1 MPEHALTG
9 CWRREQPHRGGAT
22 AARRQV
28 HVMETTADHSS
39 ANAQRSSPLP
49 VRLSL
54 APYEAV
60 EGGFD
65 GAWWPYSHNLVAE
78 LPGLVGAMDGAGN
91 ITRVI
96 VGIEPWP
103 DIPHQVAIGVHTVT
117 AGWSVSG
124 HEQNEIVLCSYLKGF
139 RTLLVVPPATAPG
152 AADWLMSTPV
162 PVDGSRT
169 ATELLAIATASSEK
183 AFHEAPRTTL
193 DRGIGQGD

>member
-1 MPEHALTG
+1 
-9 CWRREQPHRGGAT
+9 
-22 AARRQV
+22 
-28 HVMETTADHSS
+28 METTAGHPS
-39 ANAQRSSPLP
+39 ASEQPCSPLP

-54 APYEAV
+54 APYEADS
-60 EGGFD
+60 GGFD
-65 GAWWPYSHNLVAE
+65 GAWWPYSRNLSIE
-78 LPGLVGAMDGAGN
+78 LPGLVEAMDEVGS

-103 DIPHQVAIGVHTVT
+103 DIPHQVTFGEHTVT
-117 AGWSVSG
+117 AGWFVSG

-169 ATELLAIATASSEK
+169 ATELLAIATVCSDTAS
-183 AFHEAPRTTL
+183 HEAARTTL
-193 DRGIGQGD
+193 AGDVGQMG

>member
-1 MPEHALTG
+1 M
-9 CWRREQPHRGGAT
+9 Q
-22 AARRQV
+22 
-28 HVMETTADHSS
+28 TTAGHPS

-54 APYEAV
+54 EPYEAV
-60 EGGFD
+60 SGGFD
-65 GAWWPYSHNLVAE
+65 GAWWPYSRNLITE
-78 LPGLVGAMDGAGN
+78 LPGLVEAMDEAGS

-103 DIPHQVAIGVHTVT
+103 DIPHQITFGKYTVT
-117 AGWSVSG
+117 AGWFVSG

-139 RTLLVVPPATAPG
+139 RTLLVVPPTTAPG

-169 ATELLAIATASSEK
+169 ATELLAIATARADK
-183 AFHEAPRTTL
+183 ASREAARKILAGDVDPR
-193 DRGIGQGD
+193 G

>member
-1 MPEHALTG
+1 
-9 CWRREQPHRGGAT
+9 
-22 AARRQV
+22 
-28 HVMETTADHSS
+28 METTAGHPS
-39 ANAQRSSPLP
+39 ANAQRSLPLRS
-49 VRLSL
+49 RLSL

-60 EGGFD
+60 SGGFD
-65 GAWWPYSHNLVAE
+65 GAWWPYSRNLSTE
-78 LPGLVGAMDGAGN
+78 LPGLVEAMEGAGS

-103 DIPHQVAIGVHTVT
+103 DIPHQVTFGEHTVT
-117 AGWSVSG
+117 AGWFVSG

-169 ATELLAIATASSEK
+169 ATELLAIATALSEK
-183 AFHEAPRTTL
+183 ASHEAPRKIL
-193 DRGIGQGD
+193 AGDVGQSG